1 MDCSCVYIE
10 VGKIFHIYIYI
21 YACMAL
27 ELGACRCTCLQGN
40 GISSSVWMDEQLAW
54 YRSTLDRARQDETCG
69 ADSGFLGTVDVRR
82 QIFLPGEL
90 GKNRERG
97 AGGAPINM

>member
-1 MDCSCVYIE
+1 MDYKQNVKDRCAVPYVE
-10 VGKIFHIYIYI
+10 FQL
-21 YACMAL
+21 CMAL

-69 ADSGFLGTVDVRR
+69 ADSGFVETVDVRR
-82 QIFLPGEL
+82 QARPWEFGCS
-90 GKNRERG
+90 
-97 AGGAPINM
+97 ACVV

>member
-1 MDCSCVYIE
+1 MNSLLGTDRHSIE
-10 VGKIFHIYIYI
+10 P
-21 YACMAL
+21 
-27 ELGACRCTCLQGN
+27 
-40 GISSSVWMDEQLAW
+40 
-54 YRSTLDRARQDETCG
+54 RQDETYG